1 MGVVVT
7 SSGLVQRWHTLLGC
21 VWLKWLFQYMYSSLV
36 KYGRRKNASE
46 VEQLDISVEEYGLT
60 TVEKKNENHKD

>member
-1 MGVVVT
+1 MVLVT
-7 SSGLVQRWHTLLGC
+7 PGGLVQLWHSHLGR

-46 VEQLDISVEEYGLT
+46 VVRLDISVEEYGLT
-60 TVEKKNENHKD
+60 TGEK